1 MTYLHREHLNLHIM
15 TTLNQFYK
23 LSLLASFLCLSILTV
38 LSCENRP
45 KDSKEA
51 AEDINKPKDDYT
63 KEADERFLVRAA
75 EINLEEIQLGQL
87 AQQRGEMAEIR
98 ELGKMMESAHTKANN
113 DLHALAS
120 RKGIAIPLAP
130 TEDSKDAYRKLSEK
144 SSRDFDTDYCDKM
157 VKGHKDAIDMFDNTS
172 RGNGDADIKAWA
184 ANVLPE
190 LRIHLAQAQ
199 TCEDKLKQLADKT
212 K

>member
-1 MTYLHREHLNLHIM
+1 MA
-15 TTLNQFYK
+15 TLNQFYK

-63 KEADERFLVRAA
+63 KEADERFVVRAA

-98 ELGKMMESAHTKANN
+98 ELGKMLEAAHTKANA

-120 RKGIAIPLAP
+120 RKGIAMPLEP
-130 TEDSKDAYRKLSEK
+130 TNDSKEAYRKLSEK

>member
-1 MTYLHREHLNLHIM
+1 MA
-15 TTLNQFYK
+15 TLNQFYK

-51 AEDINKPKDDYT
+51 AEDINKPNDDFT

-87 AQQRGEMAEIR
+87 AQQRGEMAEIKD
-98 ELGKMMESAHTKANN
+98 LGRMMESAHRKAQE

-120 RKGIAIPLAP
+120 RKGIAIPLEP
-130 TEDSKDAYRKLSEK
+130 TADAQEAYRKLSEK

-172 RGNGDADIKAWA
+172 RGNGDVDIKAWA

-199 TCEDKLKQLADKT
+199 TCEDKLKQMADKT

>member
-1 MTYLHREHLNLHIM
+1 MA
-15 TTLNQFYK
+15 TLNQFYK

-63 KEADERFLVRAA
+63 KEADERFVVRAA

-98 ELGKMMESAHTKANN
+98 ELGKMLEAAHTKANA

-120 RKGIAIPLAP
+120 RKGIAMPLEP
-130 TEDSKDAYRKLSEK
+130 TNDSKEAYRKLSEK

-157 VKGHKDAIDMFDNTS
+157 IKGHKDAIDMFDNTS

-199 TCEDKLKQLADKT
+199 TCEDKLKQ
-212 K
+212 

>member
-1 MTYLHREHLNLHIM
+1 MA
-15 TTLNQFYK
+15 TLNKFYK

-63 KEADERFLVRAA
+63 KEADERFVVRAA

-87 AQQRGEMAEIR
+87 AQQRGEMAEVR
-98 ELGKMMESAHTKANN
+98 DLGKMMESAHRKAQD

-120 RKGIAIPLAP
+120 RKGIAIPLEP
-130 TEDSKDAYRKLSEK
+130 TNDSQEAYRKLSEK

-199 TCEDKLKQLADKT
+199 TCDDKLKQMADKS